1 MKPLSPIL
9 MLTAVHAA
17 VYRQVRRGTDPGGLD
32 FVQQL
37 GVIAHMD
44 GPCTSTSW
52 PLAGARS
59 VADLLQRAR
68 TYGMVRK
75 LPQAGDLVAFGTAR
89 VGVVLAVLDRG
100 IGEFGR
106 TTKCSVAMATS
117 TADGREDIGV
127 HECWCGTG
135 RGDVFIRWHE
145 VDGETR
151 RAA

>member
-9 MLTAVHAA
+9 MLTAVHAV
-17 VYRQVRRGTDPGGLD
+17 VYRRSRLAGDPSGLD
-32 FVQQL
+32 FVQQI
-37 GVIAHMD
+37 GGIAHMD

-52 PLAGARS
+52 PLAGANS
-59 VADLLQRAR
+59 VADLLARAH
-68 TYGMVRK
+68 TLGLVRAQ
-75 LPQAGDLVAFGTAR
+75 PRAGDLVAFGTAR

-106 TTKCSVAMATS
+106 TTKCSVAMATWDAS
-117 TADGREDIGV
+117 GREDVGV

-135 RGDVFIRWHE
+135 RGDAFIRWHE
-145 VDGETR
+145 LGRGNR

>member
-9 MLTAVHAA
+9 MLTAVHAV
-17 VYRQVRRGTDPGGLD
+17 VYRRSRLNGDPSGLD

-37 GVIAHMD
+37 GGIAHMD

-52 PLAGARS
+52 PLAGATS
-59 VADLLQRAR
+59 VADLLARAHEL
-68 TYGMVRK
+68 GLVRAQ
-75 LPQAGDLVAFGTAR
+75 PRAGDLVAFGTAR
-89 VGVVLAVLDRG
+89 VGVVLAVLDLG

-106 TTKCSVAMATS
+106 TAKCSVAMATR
-117 TADGREDIGV
+117 DVNGREDVVV

-135 RGDVFIRWHE
+135 RGDVFIRWYE
-145 VDGETR
+145 VDRGKR